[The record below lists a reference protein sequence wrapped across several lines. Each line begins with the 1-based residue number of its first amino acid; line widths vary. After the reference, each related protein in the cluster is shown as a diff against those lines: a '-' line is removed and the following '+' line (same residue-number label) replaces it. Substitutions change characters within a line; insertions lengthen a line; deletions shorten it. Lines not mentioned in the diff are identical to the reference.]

1 MAVADNAA
9 GVESLAGIGMTMGIN
24 MGLGMGHSLPMTRT
38 YPILS
43 SDNATEQLYE
53 TPSPREQQQQQ
64 QLQQQPLQQTQQQ
77 LAQKT
82 DAPQNHAQPKPTKS
96 GPPLPSKPQLQSQ
109 PGQQPQPRVNGVVA
123 RDSEADEEAGTLDAH
138 SSASNDSM
146 RELEDLLTKLNPL
159 AKEFVPP
166 SHTDANATTVS
177 AASAKGNT
185 RKKNGYNIGKRRV
198 NSRTSRAQREDS
210 IRRTVYV
217 SDIDQQVTEEQLAA
231 LFITCGQVVDCRVC
245 GDPNSVLR
253 FAFVEFTDEEGARAA
268 LSLAGTM
275 LGYYPVRVLPS
286 KTAIVPVNPTFL
298 PRSEDEREM
307 CARTIYCTNIDKKV
321 SQADVKLFF
330 ESLCGEVARLRLL
343 GDYHHSTRIAFVEF
357 VMAESAMAALN
368 CSGAIL
374 GALPIRV
381 SPSKTPVR
389 PRSPPRALGHLVPS
403 SIRIILLGRIEVTFI
418 LDVSYDQLGLKVST

>member
-1 MAVADNAA
+1 MAVTDN
-9 GVESLAGIGMTMGIN
+9 AGIGLAMN
-24 MGLGMGHSLPMTRT
+24 MGQLSLTRN
-38 YPILS
+38 YPQIS
-43 SDNATEQLYE
+43 SESKADQLYDQQQAALE
-53 TPSPREQQQQQ
+53 ERERHQKQQQQH
-64 QLQQQPLQQTQQQ
+64 LQQQYQQVQYEQPQQHQ
-77 LAQKT
+77 QGEQGQSQEQHQSQNQAHASS
-82 DAPQNHAQPKPTKS
+82 APQKPGLS
-96 GPPLPSKPQLQSQ
+96 G
-109 PGQQPQPRVNGVVA
+109 GQAENGSNGG
-123 RDSEADEEAGTLDAH
+123 DDEGHTLDAR
-138 SSASNDSM
+138 SNVSNDSM

-166 SHTDANATTVS
+166 SHADLASTTAPSSV
-177 AASAKGNT
+177 ASSKGQP
-185 RKKNGYNIGKRRV
+185 RKKNGFNQVNKRRV

-374 GALPIRV
+374 GSLPIRV

-389 PRSPPRALGHLVPS
+389 PRSPRSPLH
-403 SIRIILLGRIEVTFI
+403 
-418 LDVSYDQLGLKVST
+418 